1 MTSETDRTLDHQIQ
15 FARHNFDNHQAL
27 IRSSDT
33 KAGVLITIMVFLAAS
48 ALQVSKDAIGKM
60 RWAPCEFAIV
70 SAVFLLAAIGLLT
83 ANVWSFLT
91 VQRVLK
97 PRGARHYRAP
107 QKNRDLMWQDHL
119 LLHHT
124 NVEYLAAVQGASVE
138 LILQNLTDQVFEL
151 AHISKEKM
159 DALRGSR
166 WAVYLAC
173 WSWAANIAA
182 ALFLLRSK

>member
-1 MTSETDRTLDHQIQ
+1 MTSEKNCTLDQQIQ
-15 FARHNFDNHQAL
+15 FARHNFDNYQAL

-33 KAGVLITIMVFLAAS
+33 KAGVLVTIMVFLAAS
-48 ALQVSKDAIGKM
+48 ALQVSKDAIGKI
-60 RWAPCEFAIV
+60 RWTPGA
-70 SAVFLLAAIGLLT
+70 SAVIGTVFLLAALGLLT
-83 ANVWSFLT
+83 ANIWSFLT

-107 QKNRDLMWQDHL
+107 QKSRDLMWQDHV
-119 LLHHT
+119 LLHQT
-124 NVEYLAAVQGASVE
+124 NTEYLAAVQGASEE
-138 LILQNLTDQVFEL
+138 LILQNLADQVFEL

-159 DALRGSR
+159 DALRSSR

>member
-15 FARHNFDNHQAL
+15 FARHNFDNYQTLNRA
-27 IRSSDT
+27 SDT
-33 KAGVLITIMVFLAAS
+33 KAGVLVTIMVFLAAS
-48 ALQVSKDAIGKM
+48 ALQVSKDAVGKM
-60 RWAPCEFAIV
+60 RWAPCESAIV
-70 SAVFLLAAIGLLT
+70 STVFLLAAIGLLT
-83 ANVWSFLT
+83 ANIWSFLT

-107 QKNRDLMWQDHL
+107 QKNRELMWQDHV
-119 LLHHT
+119 LLHQT
-124 NVEYLAAVQGASVE
+124 NVEYLAAVQGASEE

-159 DALRGSR
+159 DALRSSR

-173 WSWAANIAA
+173 WSWATNITA
-182 ALFLLRSK
+182 ALLLVRTK